1 METIRED
8 LNNTYLS
15 LLRVRSLK
23 FEAELYLLSANAL
36 KENEGE
42 ENREISH
49 VLYIGKVYTE
59 SCKELLGLLY
69 LLYKTLYNAYDDRA
83 TLMDEYKTITDAF
96 QEFGAYT
103 DKVEP
108 VKVNDSQM
116 TFLMKR
122 VTKCHEYVKLKPLSM
137 VGEAANQREGRWNW
151 RYNLRRDRLVHYNDE
166 SAATPMHTPAA
177 TTSDSPSSSSSTAS
191 GAMTVCDDDVLFDEP
206 IEEEEDIRRKAKGII
221 QRDIK
226 GLKLSTFVDYE
237 TTKRDVIV
245 WTKKKSNDNKQNQAD
260 RKYFAEMNNGAST
273 SKRNHSNLE
282 EAPREEIHEDDLS
295 DPLTLAAT
303 IVREC
308 PLCLEQC
315 AGLSVLYARICQH
328 AICRNCLV
336 KCSTLAAKQKSALYC
351 PICRSTITAVFGFT
365 RGQNKR
371 AKMVFYD
378 SVPVRKA

>member
-15 LLRVRSLK
+15 LLRVQSLK

-36 KENEGE
+36 KEREGE
-42 ENREISH
+42 ESREISH
-49 VLYIGKVYTE
+49 VLYIGKIYTE

-69 LLYKTLYNAYDDRA
+69 LLYKTLYNAYENRSV
-83 TLMDEYKTITDAF
+83 LLDELKTITESF
-96 QEFGAYT
+96 QEFGRYT

-108 VKVNDSQM
+108 IKVNDAQM
-116 TFLMKR
+116 AFLMKR
-122 VTKCHEYVKLKPLSM
+122 VTKCHEYVKLKPLP
-137 VGEAANQREGRWNW
+137 VVEETENQRGRWNY
-151 RYNLRRDRLVHYNDE
+151 RYNLRRDRFVHYIDE
-166 SAATPMHTPAA
+166 IVSTPPTPATPQSTE
-177 TTSDSPSSSSSTAS
+177 SPSTS
-191 GAMTVCDDDVLFDEP
+191 MTVCDDEVLFDEP
-206 IEEEEDIRRKAKGII
+206 IEEEEDIRAKAKGII
-221 QRDIK
+221 ECDIK

-260 RKYFAEMNNGAST
+260 RKYFAEMNNGANT
-273 SKRNHSNLE
+273 SKRNHSHLE
-282 EAPREEIHEDDLS
+282 EPPREPLQEDELS

-328 AICRNCLV
+328 AICRNCMV

-351 PICRSTITAVFGFT
+351 PICRTTITSVFSFA

>member
-1 METIRED
+1 MESIREN

-23 FEAELYLLSANAL
+23 FEAELYSLSANAL
-36 KENEGE
+36 KEREGE
-42 ENREISH
+42 ESREISH
-49 VLYIGKVYTE
+49 VLYIGKIYTE

-69 LLYKTLYNAYDDRA
+69 LLYKTLYNAYEDRA
-83 TLMDEYKTITDAF
+83 TLMDELKTITDAF
-96 QEFGAYT
+96 QEFDRYT

-108 VKVNDSQM
+108 IKVNDTQM
-116 TFLMKR
+116 AFLMKR
-122 VTKCHEYVKLKPLSM
+122 VTKCHEYVKLKPLPL
-137 VGEAANQREGRWNW
+137 VGEAESQRGRWNY
-151 RYNLRRDRLVHYNDE
+151 RYNLRRDRLVHYIDE
-166 SAATPMHTPAA
+166 SVPTPMPPPTPMVTQAA
-177 TTSDSPSSSSSTAS
+177 ESPSTS
-191 GAMTVCDDDVLFDEP
+191 MTVCDDKVLFDEP
-206 IEEEEDIRRKAKGII
+206 VEEEEDIRAKAKGII
-221 QRDIK
+221 ERDIK

-260 RKYFAEMNNGAST
+260 RMYFAEMNNGANT
-273 SKRNHSNLE
+273 SKRNHSHLE
-282 EAPREEIHEDDLS
+282 EPPREPLQEDDLS

-328 AICRNCLV
+328 AICRNCMI

-351 PICRSTITAVFGFT
+351 PICRTTITSVFGFA